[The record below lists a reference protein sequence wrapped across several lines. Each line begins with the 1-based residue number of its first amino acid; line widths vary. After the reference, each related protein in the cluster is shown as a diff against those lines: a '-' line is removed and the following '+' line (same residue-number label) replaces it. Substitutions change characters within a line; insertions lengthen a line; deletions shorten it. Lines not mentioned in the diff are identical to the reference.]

1 MEDLDNLI
9 RRLEEI
15 RNHLKWIKRAENGWE
30 SAGLKIDGIAERI
43 DRAYNE
49 VLKPDNVELLNK
61 LGIPIPNKSNWRYF
75 RNKEERI

>member
-30 SAGLKIDGIAERI
+30 SAGVKIDGIPERI
-43 DRAYNE
+43 ERAYNE
-49 VLKPDNVELLNK
+49 VLKPENVELLNK
-61 LGIPIPNKSNWRYF
+61 LGIPLPSKSNWKYF
-75 RNKEERI
+75 RKKEEKA